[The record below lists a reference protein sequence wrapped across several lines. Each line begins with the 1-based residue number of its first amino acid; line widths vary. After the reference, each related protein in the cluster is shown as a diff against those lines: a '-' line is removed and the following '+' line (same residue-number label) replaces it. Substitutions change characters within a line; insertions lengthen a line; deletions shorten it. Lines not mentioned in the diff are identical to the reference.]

1 MNDTFDKKY
10 CLSPEGLDFIQGLAR
25 DGLTDEQIA
34 TRIGITRVSLW
45 RWRNK
50 HPELAKA
57 CREGKDV
64 ADCKVES
71 ALYKNAI
78 EGNVTAQIFWLKNRK
93 PDKWNV
99 PQPLP
104 KIGITQETIE
114 VGLESLAQ
122 LLIPKPPTGNDDLL
136 DL

>member
-1 MNDTFDKKY
+1 MNDKLDKEY
-10 CLSPEGLDFIQGLAR
+10 CLSPEGLSFIQGLAMG
-25 DGLTDEQIA
+25 GLTDEQIA
-34 TRIGITRVSLW
+34 TRLGITRVSLW
-45 RWRNK
+45 RWRSK
-50 HPELAKA
+50 HPELEKA

-93 PDKWNV
+93 PNQWNI

-104 KIGITQETIE
+104 VVGITQETIE
-114 VGLESLAQ
+114 VGLESLKQ
-122 LLIPKPPTGNDDLL
+122 LLIMKPPPGDILEM
-136 DL
+136 